1 MTKSTIKEKGL
12 EKDFSALNRI
22 TKPKK
27 NDLANHADNE
37 ALSADSLLSGFFNE
51 KPQAVQ
57 VAATKQND
65 APKPVNIEP
74 AVTAPASKPIEVK
87 PEVVIK
93 QQVSEVKDKHA
104 LPESTVAQHEE
115 GSQSSNFNIATRLKH
130 NSNVETLSSPKN
142 IENVVEQPEV
152 PVKTSASLAKD
163 RLNHVIHGLESTKET
178 EIVTVHSEESESS
191 SDKPQQS
198 KRTANDALNKI
209 FGQPGQPSENEQSSN
224 TLAMPLVNHQ
234 QDVNVNQNKS
244 LFIPWDKASE
254 SEKKKARK
262 ILSACVA
269 GVVGMIALNTFH

>member
-1 MTKSTIKEKGL
+1 MTKSTIKDKGL

-27 NDLANHADNE
+27 NDLANHADKE

-51 KPQAVQ
+51 KPQTVH
-57 VAATKQND
+57 VAAKDNEK
-65 APKPVNIEP
+65 PKPVNIET
-74 AVTAPASKPIEVK
+74 AAPASVSKPIEVK
-87 PEVVIK
+87 PEVVVK
-93 QQVSEVKDKHA
+93 QQVSEVVDKHA
-104 LPESTVAQHEE
+104 LPESTVVEQEE
-115 GSQSSNFNIATRLKH
+115 DSQGSPFNMATRLKH

-178 EIVTVHSEESESS
+178 EIVTAHSEESESS
-191 SDKPQQS
+191 ADKPQQS

-209 FGQPGQPSENEQSSN
+209 FGQPSENEQSSN

-244 LFIPWDKASE
+244 IFIPWDKASE

>member
-1 MTKSTIKEKGL
+1 MTKSTIKDKGL

-27 NDLANHADNE
+27 NDLANHADKE

-51 KPQAVQ
+51 KPQAVH
-57 VAATKQND
+57 AAAKED
-65 APKPVNIEP
+65 DKPKPVNIEP
-74 AVTAPASKPIEVK
+74 AATAPVSKPIEVK
-87 PEVVIK
+87 PEVVVK
-93 QQVSEVKDKHA
+93 QQVSDVEDKHV
-104 LPESTVAQHEE
+104 LHESTVVEHAED
-115 GSQSSNFNIATRLKH
+115 SQSSQFNMATKLKH

-178 EIVTVHSEESESS
+178 EVVTVCSEESESS
-191 SDKPQQS
+191 TDKPQQS

-209 FGQPGQPSENEQSSN
+209 FGQPSENEQSSN

>member
-27 NDLANHADNE
+27 NDSANHADSGG
-37 ALSADSLLSGFFNE
+37 LSADSLLSGFFNE

-57 VAATKQND
+57 VAATKEND

-74 AVTAPASKPIEVK
+74 AAIAPVSKPIEVK
-87 PEVVIK
+87 PEVVVK
-93 QQVSEVKDKHA
+93 QQVSEVEDKHA
-104 LPESTVAQHEE
+104 LPESTVVEHEE
-115 GSQSSNFNIATRLKH
+115 DSQSSQFNIATRLKH

-178 EIVTVHSEESESS
+178 EVVTAHSEESEFSA
-191 SDKPQQS
+191 DKPQQS

-209 FGQPGQPSENEQSSN
+209 FGQPSENEQSPN
-224 TLAMPLVNHQ
+224 ALTMPLVNHQ
-234 QDVNVNQNKS
+234 QDVNIKQDRS

>member
-51 KPQAVQ
+51 KPQSVK
-57 VAATKQND
+57 VAANKEND

-74 AVTAPASKPIEVK
+74 AATAPVSKPIEVK
-87 PEVVIK
+87 PEVVVK
-93 QQVSEVKDKHA
+93 QQVSEVEDKYA
-104 LPESTVAQHEE
+104 LPESTVVKHEE
-115 GSQSSNFNIATRLKH
+115 DSQSSQFNIATRLKH

-178 EIVTVHSEESESS
+178 EVVTVHSKESESS
-191 SDKPQQS
+191 TDKTQQS

-209 FGQPGQPSENEQSSN
+209 FGQPSDNEQSASIP
-224 TLAMPLVNHQ
+224 AMPLVNHQ
-234 QDVNVNQNKS
+234 QDVNVRQDKS

-254 SEKKKARK
+254 PEKRKARK